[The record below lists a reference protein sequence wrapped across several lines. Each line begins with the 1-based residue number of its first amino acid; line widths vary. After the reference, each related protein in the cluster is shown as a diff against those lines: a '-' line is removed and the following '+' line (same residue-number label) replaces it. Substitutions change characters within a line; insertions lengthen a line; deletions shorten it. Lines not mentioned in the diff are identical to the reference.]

1 MMKRW
6 LGLWAVVGAMVGG
19 CTVEATIDLGV
30 YDFNIDGAWTVDGQP
45 ATQTLCDDA
54 GIDRVKL
61 VATST
66 IPSGLPVPVLDF
78 SCAAGGFTTVDYP
91 LEYGTYNFQ
100 WQAYDGATQVY
111 IADVPALTVNSP
123 TVRATLATFDIPL
136 PTAQG
141 DFSLAGS
148 WTIGGD
154 PADIENCT
162 ALGIDTIAV
171 VTAGTGNPAEVEFE
185 FLCEEGSFHDTE
197 NLLPYGAYVLRW
209 EARDATGAVI
219 VSQEN
224 PTLTVNDP
232 LTMATIAPFDIAVP
246 SSMLINLTYD
256 TTSGPTM
263 TDVLCEMTNIHKI
276 YYRFFRQTAEGA
288 YDPAAEVIANELGGA
303 GFDCTN
309 SLFFAPL
316 DAGFYTLYIEASV
329 LNGGVEQK
337 ILNATANDMELFTG
351 EMTFYNVALSQ

>member
-6 LGLWAVVGAMVGG
+6 LGLWAVMGGLLGG
-19 CTVEATIDLGV
+19 CTVDATIDLGI
-30 YDFNIDGAWTVDGQP
+30 YDFNLAGSWTVDGQP
-45 ATQTLCDDA
+45 ATSALCTEA

-61 VATST
+61 VALETT
-66 IPSGLPVPVLDF
+66 PGGLPVPALDF
-78 SCAAGGFTTVDYP
+78 SCAAGGFVTTGYP
-91 LEYGTYNFQ
+91 LYYGTYDFQ
-100 WQAYDGATQVY
+100 WQAFSGATQVY
-111 IADVPALTVNSP
+111 VADLDPLVVGSP
-123 TVRATLATFDIPL
+123 TFMATVATFDIPL
-136 PTAQG
+136 PEAQG

-171 VTAGTGNPAEVEFE
+171 VTAGAGNPAEVEFE
-185 FLCEEGSFHDTE
+185 FLCEDGSFHDTE

-209 EARDATGAVI
+209 EARDAAGAVI

-224 PTLTVNDP
+224 PTLTVNEP
-232 LTMATIAPFDIAVP
+232 LTMATIATFDIAIP
-246 SSMLINLTYD
+246 SSMLLNLTYD

-276 YYRFFRQTAEGA
+276 YYRFWRQTAEGV
-288 YDPAAEVIANELGGA
+288 YDPAAEVIANELSGA

-337 ILNATANDMELFTG
+337 ILNATSNDMELFTG